1 MTTKSKKNI
10 RCVLV
15 LGGGIAGATVAERL
29 GRAGIDVQWVEKEPV
44 IGGQAAAMGC
54 KAADTCLRCH
64 VCTATDR
71 LKAALHAPHVRLN
84 TRSELVALAPGNNGA
99 AYRAT
104 LRTAPNIICRE
115 RCIGCG
121 ICASVCP
128 EHCISI
134 KNPALYGGVPV
145 IDLPLC
151 RRTRG
156 KSCNLCAKACPVQAI
171 DWKEPAQQRELDVDA
186 VVVATGHAPF
196 NPGQK
201 GTFGY
206 GVIPNVISGLDA
218 EHQLAGQQCITRL
231 SDGRAPGRVAF
242 IQCVG
247 SRSEHA
253 HRRPED
259 TNYCSTVC
267 CAYALRIARR
277 MQSDVPE
284 TAVTV
289 FYMDIQNFGQD
300 FESFYTACRKTMTFI
315 RARPVEITAGLE
327 GAVVV
332 AYEDQTK
339 GVVTTAEFDLVVLSI
354 GIRPA
359 PAAREL
365 ADCLR
370 LAVDERGFLG
380 IKGAAGLPQTQRPNI
395 FVAGT
400 CVYPQD
406 IAATIG
412 QAEAVCAEILK
423 QAEGGRQKAEGRRQK
438 AEGRRRKVEGGR

>member
-1 MTTKSKKNI
+1 MTTKSNKPI
-10 RCVLV
+10 RRVLV
-15 LGGGIAGATVAERL
+15 LGGGIAGATVVERL
-29 GRAGIDVQWVEKEPV
+29 GRAGLDVQWVEKEPV

-54 KAADTCLRCH
+54 KAADVCLRCH
-64 VCTATDR
+64 VCVATDR
-71 LKAALHAPHVRLN
+71 LKAALRAPRVALN
-84 TRSELVALAPGNNGA
+84 TRSELVTLTPGNNGT

-104 LRTAPNIICRE
+104 LRIEPNIIRRE

-121 ICASVCP
+121 ACVAVCP
-128 EHCISI
+128 EHCISV
-134 KNPALYGGVPV
+134 KNPALYGGVPAM
-145 IDLPLC
+145 DLPLC
-151 RRTRG
+151 RHAQG

-171 DWKEPAQQRELDVDA
+171 DWKAQAQNRELDVDA
-186 VVVATGHAPF
+186 VVMATGHEPF
-196 NPGQK
+196 HPEQK

-218 EHQLAGQQCITRL
+218 EHQLASQHRITRL
-231 SDGRAPGRVAF
+231 SDGSAPRRVAF

-267 CAYALRIARR
+267 CSYALRIARR
-277 MQSDVPE
+277 MQHDVPE

-289 FYMDIQNFGQD
+289 FYMDIQNFGRD
-300 FESFYTACRKTMTFI
+300 FQSFYATCQNTMTFV
-315 RARPVEITAGLE
+315 RARPVDIMAGSE
-327 GAVVV
+327 GTVVI
-332 AYEDQTK
+332 AYEEQEK
-339 GVVTTAEFDLVVLSI
+339 GAVTTAEFDLVVLSI
-354 GIRPA
+354 GIRPS

-365 ADCLR
+365 ADSLR
-370 LAVDERGFLG
+370 LAVDEQGFLG
-380 IKGAAGLPQTQRPNI
+380 IKGVDGLPQTHRNNV

-400 CVYPQD
+400 CGNPQD

-423 QAEGGRQKAEGRRQK
+423 QA
-438 AEGRRRKVEGGR
+438 

>member
-1 MTTKSKKNI
+1 MTTKSNKPI
-10 RCVLV
+10 RRVLV

-29 GRAGIDVQWVEKEPV
+29 GRAGLDVQWVEKEPV
-44 IGGQAAAMGC
+44 IGGYAATMGC
-54 KAADTCLRCH
+54 KAADICLRCH
-64 VCTATDR
+64 VCVAVDR
-71 LKAALHAPHVRLN
+71 LKAALRAPRVRLN
-84 TRSELVALAPGNNGA
+84 TRSELVTLAPGNNGA

-104 LRTAPNIICRE
+104 LQTAPNIICRE

-121 ICASVCP
+121 ACVAVCP
-128 EHCISI
+128 EHCISV

-145 IDLPLC
+145 IDLPRC
-151 RRTRG
+151 RRAQG
-156 KSCNLCAKACPVQAI
+156 KSCNLCTKACPAKAI
-171 DWKEPAQQRELDVDA
+171 DWKAQERTQELDVDA
-186 VVVATGHAPF
+186 VVVATGHEPF
-196 NPGQK
+196 HPEQK

-218 EHQLAGQQCITRL
+218 ERQLADQQCITRL
-231 SDGRAPGRVAF
+231 SDGSAPRRVAF

-253 HRRPED
+253 RRRPED

-267 CAYALRIARR
+267 CSYALRIARR
-277 MQSDVPE
+277 MQYDVPE

-289 FYMDIQNFGQD
+289 FYMDIQNFGKD
-300 FESFYTACRKTMTFI
+300 FESFYAACRNTMTFV
-315 RARPVEITAGLE
+315 RARPVDITAGNE
-327 GAVVV
+327 GTVII
-332 AYEDQTK
+332 AYEDQEK
-339 GVVTTAEFDLVVLSI
+339 GAVTRAEFDLVVLSI

-370 LAVDERGFLG
+370 LAVDKQGFLG
-380 IKGAAGLPQTQRPNI
+380 IKGTAGLPQTHRQNI

-400 CVYPQD
+400 CAYPQD
-406 IAATIG
+406 IAAVIG

-423 QAEGGRQKAEGRRQK
+423 QA
-438 AEGRRRKVEGGR
+438 